1 MKRQN
6 KVAAFTIVEAIV
18 SMAVTGII
26 LAIIFVIFSIT
37 SERLLDFKKQNE
49 AITDLNR
56 LSYTINK
63 AIFESE
69 DMELV
74 NNEELVFKGYYGNEI
89 YYRLTKDY
97 LICEREDYTDTFH
110 LETKH
115 IRVDILPSTSKNEEY
130 QRLTWQLL
138 IDKNKINL
146 NFYKKIYADKLLNS
160 AKENEF

>member
-1 MKRQN
+1 MN
-6 KVAAFTIVEAIV
+6 KQYSAAAFTIIEAIV
-18 SMAVTGII
+18 SMVITAII

-37 SERLLDFKKQNE
+37 SERLFDFKKQNE
-49 AITDLNR
+49 SITDLNR

-69 DMELV
+69 IMELK
-74 NNEELVFKGYYGNEI
+74 NDEELVFTGYYGNEI
-89 YYRLTKDY
+89 YYKLSKDY
-97 LICEREDYTDTFH
+97 LICQREDYVDTFH
-110 LETKH
+110 LETRRIH
-115 IRVDILPSTSKNEEY
+115 IDILPSTLKNEEY

-160 AKENEF
+160 TKENEF